1 MERIQ
6 NLLVRLLVEKKAQ
19 VVQMYNHQLTP
30 QLSYSFCFYITLE
43 EKGRYLRFLPKTLS
57 DFHYQKVVAEV

>member
-30 QLSYSFCFYITLE
+30 QLSYSFCFYIILE
-43 EKGRYLRFLPKTLS
+43 ENFFFRNIVFLKKCSVPKYTL
-57 DFHYQKVVAEV
+57 

>member
-43 EKGRYLRFLPKTLS
+43 EIFFLEILFFFKKM
-57 DFHYQKVVAEV
+57 FCAKIYFIV